1 MRRFRLNPLSWP
13 LRVKVPLSAALFSV
27 AVAVGISNV
36 VLDRLAATQNE
47 HLRQLAGAYLDGLST
62 ALQPYVLRRDTW
74 EVFDVV
80 DRARG
85 RYSGLPLRHTV
96 VALPDGSVL
105 AASDPT
111 RFPIATQ
118 IPQHFTSRL
127 SDTKTFVIDEDR
139 ANASLLRRLRDG
151 SADLGF
157 IVAEVDISKLMA
169 ERHETLLT
177 LIAVNGL
184 LALLLAALSYL
195 LVRRMLAPVG
205 LLTEHLSRA
214 IDGPIDPISDKQ
226 LPRANTE
233 FGRLLRRFNQMVA
246 AMQEREQLAK
256 RLAQEEKA
264 ALLGKLASGMA
275 HEVNNPLG
283 GMFNALALIR
293 QHGSSDKIRENAIQ
307 LLERGLSGI
316 RNIVRASL
324 VTYKGGKD
332 SATLSSGDIDDL
344 RFLIQNEI
352 ERRQLRLDWVNQVHG
367 TLSVNGEATRQIV
380 LNLLLNAAAASPVGG
395 AVRFSARIEQQ
406 TLVLIIGDVGPG
418 LPSAYVDMLMT
429 SVDTMPPATGSLG
442 VWTVNRLVQELRGQ
456 ATVVAV
462 DTGTEITITLP
473 LKRNHLDAAA

>member
-1 MRRFRLNPLSWP
+1 MRRLRLNPLSWP
-13 LRVKVPLSAALFSV
+13 LRVKVPLSAALFTI
-27 AVAVGISNV
+27 AVAVGISNI

-74 EVFDVV
+74 EAFDVL

-85 RYSGLPLRHTV
+85 RYSGLPLRHTLV
-96 VALPDGSVL
+96 VLPDGSVL

-111 RFPIATQ
+111 RFPIATSA
-118 IPQHFTSRL
+118 PDDFARRL
-127 SDTKTFVIDEDR
+127 SDATPLVIDEDR
-139 ANASLLRRLRDG
+139 ATASLLRRLRDS

-157 IVAEVDISKLMA
+157 IVAEIDITRLMA

-184 LALLLAALSYL
+184 FALLLAALSYL

-205 LLTEHLSRA
+205 LLAEHLSRA
-214 IDGPIDPISDKQ
+214 IDGPVYPIEERR
-226 LPRANTE
+226 LPRANSE

-246 AMQEREQLAK
+246 AMQEREQLAR
-256 RLAQEEKA
+256 RLAQEERA

-293 QHGSSDKIRENAIQ
+293 QHGSSDKIRESAIQ

-316 RNIVRASL
+316 RNIVRSSL
-324 VTYKGGKD
+324 VTYKGGKE
-332 SATLSSGDIDDL
+332 STTLSSSDIDDI

-352 ERRQLRLDWVNQVHG
+352 ERRQLRLKWLNEVGG
-367 TLSVNGEATRQIV
+367 TLSVNGEATRQIA
-380 LNLLLNAAAASPVGG
+380 LNLLLNAATASLAGG
-395 AVRFSARIEQQ
+395 VVQFVAKVEKGR
-406 TLVLIIGDVGPG
+406 LVLVVGDDGPG
-418 LPSAYVDMLMT
+418 MPAAYVDMLT
-429 SVDTMPPATGSLG
+429 TELDTMPPATGSLG
-442 VWTVNRLVQELRGQ
+442 IWTVNRLVQELRGS
-456 ATVVAV
+456 ASVSTGA
-462 DTGTEITITLP
+462 GTEITVALP
-473 LKRNHLDAAA
+473 LKRDQLDSAA

>member
-1 MRRFRLNPLSWP
+1 MRRLRLNPLSWP
-13 LRVKVPLSAALFSV
+13 LRVKVPLSAALFTI

-74 EVFDVV
+74 EAFDVL

-96 VALPDGSVL
+96 VVLPDGSVL

-111 RFPIATQ
+111 RFPIATSVADG
-118 IPQHFTSRL
+118 FARRL
-127 SDTKTFVIDEDR
+127 SDATPLVIDEDR
-139 ANASLLRRLRDG
+139 ATASLIRRLRDG

-157 IVAEVDISKLMA
+157 IVAEVDIIKLMA

-214 IDGPIDPISDKQ
+214 IDGPIDPIDEKQ

-246 AMQEREQLAK
+246 AMLEREQLAR

-293 QHGSSDKIRENAIQ
+293 QHGGSDRIRESAIQ
-307 LLERGLSGI
+307 LLERGLTGI

-324 VTYKGGKD
+324 VTYKGGKE
-332 SATLSSGDIDDL
+332 STTLSGSDIDDI

-352 ERRQLRLDWVNQVHG
+352 ERRQLRLKWLNAVGG
-367 TLSVNGEATRQIV
+367 TLSVNGEATRQIT
-380 LNLLLNAAAASPVGG
+380 LNLLLNAATASPAGG
-395 AVRFSARIEQQ
+395 VVEFVAKVEQGRLI
-406 TLVLIIGDVGPG
+406 LVFGDDGPG
-418 LPSAYVDMLMT
+418 MPDVYVDMLT
-429 SVDTMPPATGSLG
+429 TELDTMPPATGSLG
-442 VWTVNRLVQELRGQ
+442 IWTVNRLVQELRGSASVLTGAGTQ
-456 ATVVAV
+456 ITV
-462 DTGTEITITLP
+462 TLP
-473 LKRNHLDAAA
+473 LKRDQLDTAA